1 MNPTQELQ
9 LAAQRIACRIVR
21 DTLDYLTP
29 FIQEGM
35 NAHTIDTLA
44 RAFITSKGG
53 HVSYDSLT
61 PTFPTSICV
70 SVNEQVAHT
79 PATSLTPF
87 KAGDLVSLDL
97 VVDVEAGQDV
107 RMHGDSARTI
117 QVAGGSTSARRSAN
131 FLNTHTQEA
140 LKAGLSAVKAGAK
153 VSDITKAIE
162 SYVTATN
169 KRVRMYTLSI
179 VKGLGGH
186 AIGSQMHMQPRIPN
200 RLADL
205 RSDSVLTAG
214 MVLAIE
220 PLLTLGTGDIR
231 KEADG
236 WTLATADGQ
245 PAAHAEHTVLV
256 TPDGF
261 EQLT

>member
-35 NAHTIDTLA
+35 NAHTIDNLA

-79 PATSLTPF
+79 PATSLTLF

-97 VVDVEAGQDV
+97 VVDVEG
-107 RMHGDSARTI
+107 MHGDSARTI

-131 FLNTHTQEA
+131 FLNTHTSEA
-140 LKAGLSAVKAGAK
+140 LKAGLRAVKAGAK

-162 SYVTATN
+162 SYVTTIN
-169 KRVRMYTLSI
+169 KQVRMYTLSL

-186 AIGSQMHMQPRIPN
+186 AIGSQMHMQPFIPN

-205 RSDSVLTAG
+205 RSDTVLTAG